1 MNTYIHYTQWNY
13 GHSIMFRIVAYI
25 NYAVNITPQKGPQF
39 FKAQM
44 WLTEKQ
50 FINGTSQV
58 CQWMDVIVR
67 RENFISTN

>member
-25 NYAVNITPQKGPQF
+25 NYVVNITPQKGPQF

-44 WLTEKQ
+44 
-50 FINGTSQV
+50 
-58 CQWMDVIVR
+58 
-67 RENFISTN
+67 